1 MSESGADD
9 VVGKETTASST
20 SPSSMPPTVRG
31 LRLVALVGAG
41 LVLLWKATSLAQMRP
56 NQGWGFVV
64 LFLACVAVG
73 LTCVTVLPAAT
84 RRLRRSPDLLV
95 PLGLYLT
102 AEFLWSLLLAIP
114 IVSALFSPAWNLR
127 ILAFSLSLSLN
138 FLMEVA
144 LAVTYAG
151 WTTRLIVQ
159 SVQRDQV
166 DLLAAWSAWRIWF
179 WRVLGAEAI
188 GWCVLFGGLTLVL
201 GLGAM
206 ALPLALLLIGVL
218 SLLWNL
224 LTAALLPVIVAE
236 RGAFVETVRT
246 GLRVGWARKGR
257 WWLPVVLHMILLG
270 WVTVLY
276 VSYTANPQPGAYRTN
291 TKSDLS
297 VNGFWTG
304 GYENTCRWH
313 TKTMKLVETE
323 PLPLVEYLLSV
334 LFAVLAIVVKL
345 RITSDVY
352 GPGIAT
358 VGPSPQL
365 ASVA

>member
-1 MSESGADD
+1 MIEPGTDK
-9 VVGKETTASST
+9 VGGKETTASST
-20 SPSSMPPTVRG
+20 SPSSRSPSVRR
-31 LRLVALVGAG
+31 LRLVALLGAG
-41 LVLLWKATSLAQMRP
+41 LVLLWKATSLGQMRP

-73 LTCVTVLPAAT
+73 LTGVMVLPAAT

-95 PLGLYLT
+95 PLGLYLS
-102 AEFLWSLLLAIP
+102 AEALWSLLLAIP
-114 IVSALFSPAWNLR
+114 IVSAVFSPAWNLR
-127 ILAFSLSLSLN
+127 IFAFSSSLSLN
-138 FLMEVA
+138 FLVQVA

-151 WTTRLIVQ
+151 WTTSLIVQ

-166 DLLAAWSAWRIWF
+166 DLLDALSAWRVWF

-224 LTAALLPVIVAE
+224 LTAALLPMIVAE
-236 RGAFVETVRT
+236 QGAFVETVRA
-246 GLRVGWARKGR
+246 GLRAGWAMKGR
-257 WWLPVVLHMILLG
+257 WWLPVVLQMVLLG
-270 WVTVLY
+270 WVTLLY
-276 VSYTANPQPGAYRTN
+276 VSYTANPQPGTYHTN

-323 PLPLVEYLLSV
+323 PLPLVEYLLGV

-358 VGPSPQL
+358 VGPSGQF